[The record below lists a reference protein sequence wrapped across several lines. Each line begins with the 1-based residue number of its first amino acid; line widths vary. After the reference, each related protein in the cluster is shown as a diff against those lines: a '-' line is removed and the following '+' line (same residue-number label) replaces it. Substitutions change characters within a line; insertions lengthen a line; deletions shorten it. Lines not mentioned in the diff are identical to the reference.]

1 MKHVIL
7 LFLFF
12 LNVFPL
18 HKVFANADNWCIEV
32 SSKENYN
39 GVTLANGRIGLV
51 SGADLFAVSEIV
63 LNGVF
68 DKEYAGGVSR
78 MVRAPKFTDLQLKID
93 GMTVTPENTTGWK
106 QLLNMKEAYLK
117 TSVDYQGTQIAYTLR
132 ALRNLPYMALGV
144 VEITPDKDLN
154 IEVINRTGF
163 SQELQHTSSHFK
175 LMRDAEAR
183 MPVLVAEASSLTGM
197 QKLVTCS
204 GFLFDG
210 DNPNT

>member
-78 MVRAPKFTDLQLKID
+78 MVRAPN
-93 GMTVTPENTTGWK
+93 V
-106 QLLNMKEAYLK
+106 
-117 TSVDYQGTQIAYTLR
+117 
-132 ALRNLPYMALGV
+132 
-144 VEITPDKDLN
+144 
-154 IEVINRTGF
+154 
-163 SQELQHTSSHFK
+163 
-175 LMRDAEAR
+175 
-183 MPVLVAEASSLTGM
+183 
-197 QKLVTCS
+197 
-204 GFLFDG
+204 
-210 DNPNT
+210 